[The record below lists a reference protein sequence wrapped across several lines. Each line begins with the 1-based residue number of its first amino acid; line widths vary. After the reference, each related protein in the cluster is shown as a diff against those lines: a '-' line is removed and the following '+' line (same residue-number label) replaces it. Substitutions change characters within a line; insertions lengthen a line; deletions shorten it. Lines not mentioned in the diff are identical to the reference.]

1 MNQFLQLEGKPKDDF
16 YQAKYDYYKYFNLGI
31 MFASSLMFFILF
43 ITDWQLYEQEAW
55 RSLLLRSLIVIPLAV
70 VFITYRKTSNYKI
83 MSTISLIMVH
93 AMVWGNILVVSYL
106 SNLTYLNEGFLIM
119 SLILLLVSFSAP
131 PLYAMIAHLGLIVDI
146 LLADHFYHF
155 SNLDIMLAINI
166 QVIILLCI
174 VDLIV
179 TRFYYDHYVTQ
190 KKLNFA
196 LFHDPLTQVFNR
208 QQLHKIMGEGHDLS
222 CLSDHIAIL
231 IMDVDLFKQV
241 NDNYG
246 HDEGD
251 RILMFVAD
259 CIRNCLRGRDLVI
272 RWGGEEFVVLLF
284 DCPQEQAGQVAER
297 IRRSVEKSVNGVCR
311 ITISVGVAI
320 YPGGDCFATIKK
332 ADQALYV
339 AKHSGRNKVVSY
351 EDLSQEEL
359 KEAIKGQTDA

>member
-1 MNQFLQLEGKPKDDF
+1 
-16 YQAKYDYYKYFNLGI
+16 
-31 MFASSLMFFILF
+31 
-43 ITDWQLYEQEAW
+43 
-55 RSLLLRSLIVIPLAV
+55 
-70 VFITYRKTSNYKI
+70 
-83 MSTISLIMVH
+83 
-93 AMVWGNILVVSYL
+93 
-106 SNLTYLNEGFLIM
+106 
-119 SLILLLVSFSAP
+119 
-131 PLYAMIAHLGLIVDI
+131 
-146 LLADHFYHF
+146 
-155 SNLDIMLAINI
+155 
-166 QVIILLCI
+166 
-174 VDLIV
+174 
-179 TRFYYDHYVTQ
+179 
-190 KKLNFA
+190 
-196 LFHDPLTQVFNR
+196 
-208 QQLHKIMGEGHDLS
+208 MGEGHDLS

-284 DCPQEQAGQVAER
+284 DCPQEQASQVAER
-297 IRRSVEKSVNGVCR
+297 IRRSVERSVNGVCR